1 MMKDIK
7 WIKLDTN
14 LFDNR
19 KIKAIEA
26 MPDGDALVV
35 IWLKLLI
42 LAGIVNDG
50 GCVYFTKDLPFT
62 DQLLATQF
70 NRPLATV
77 QLALAT
83 FQRFGM
89 IEIVDDM
96 ILVSNW
102 EKYQN
107 VDSLDAIREKT
118 RIRVANYRRK
128 QKLLLSNVT
137 SNVTVTERNA
147 IDKEE
152 DKEKDIKKESKKES
166 KNARNSYDSVI
177 DNFTD
182 DPELIAMIKE
192 FIKMRQ
198 LIKKPLTDRALQLML
213 NKLFGLSKDTETQ
226 IKIVEQSIVH
236 NWLTVYS
243 LKEDYKGGN
252 GRRINPA
259 LKYQQTQINENDFNN
274 MVVDL
279 NDLDKARKVKNL
291 MDHERKWNPSTDRK
305 KIPEQ
310 DINAMIVDL
319 GGEDN
324 DER

>member
-1 MMKDIK
+1 MKDIK

-19 KIKAIEA
+19 KIKQIEA

-83 FQRFGM
+83 FQKFGM

-107 VDSLDAIREKT
+107 IEGMERIREQN
-118 RIRVANYRRK
+118 RLRK
-128 QKLLLSNVT
+128 QRQRERERLLLSDCH
-137 SNVTVTERNA
+137 VTVTQNHA
-147 IDKEE
+147 TDIDKEE
-152 DKEKDIKKESKKES
+152 DKDIKKESKKES

-182 DPELIAMIKE
+182 DPDLIVMIKE

-198 LIKKPLTDRALQLML
+198 LIKKPMTDRALSLML
-213 NKLFGLSKDTETQ
+213 NKLFELSKDTETQ
-226 IKIVEQSIVH
+226 IKILDQSIIH
-236 NWLTVYS
+236 NWLTVYE
-243 LKEDYKGGN
+243 LKNDYMYRGKV
-252 GRRINPA
+252 NPA
-259 LKYQQTQINENDFNN
+259 LKYQQNPINKTDFNAL
-274 MVVDL
+274 V
-279 NDLDKARKVKNL
+279 
-291 MDHERKWNPSTDRK
+291 
-305 KIPEQ
+305 
-310 DINAMIVDL
+310 VDL
-319 GGEDN
+319 GGTED
-324 DER
+324 DKR

>member
-1 MMKDIK
+1 MKDIK

-19 KIKAIEA
+19 KIKQIEA

-107 VDSLDAIREKT
+107 IEGMERIREQN
-118 RIRVANYRRK
+118 RLRK
-128 QKLLLSNVT
+128 QRQRERERLLLSDGH
-137 SNVTVTERNA
+137 VTVTQNHA
-147 IDKEE
+147 IDIDKEE
-152 DKEKDIKKESKKES
+152 DKDIKKERKKKSDYE
-166 KNARNSYDSVI
+166 SVI
-177 DNFTD
+177 DAFTD
-182 DPELIAMIKE
+182 DPDLIAMIHE

-198 LIKKPLTDRALQLML
+198 LVKKPLTDRALNLML
-213 NKLFGLSKDTETQ
+213 NKLFGLSKDTQTQ
-226 IKIVEQSIVH
+226 IKILEQSIVH
-236 NWLTVYS
+236 NWLTVYT
-243 LKEDYKGGN
+243 LKDDYKGGN

-259 LKYQQTQINENDFNN
+259 LKYQQTPINENDFNS
-274 MVVDL
+274 L
-279 NDLDKARKVKNL
+279 
-291 MDHERKWNPSTDRK
+291 
-305 KIPEQ
+305 
-310 DINAMIVDL
+310 IVDL
-319 GGEDN
+319 GGTTDN

>member
-1 MMKDIK
+1 MKDIK

-19 KIKAIEA
+19 KIKQIEA

-89 IEIVDDM
+89 IEIIDDM

-107 VDSLDAIREKT
+107 IEGMERIREQN
-118 RIRVANYRRK
+118 RIRK
-128 QKLLLSNVT
+128 QRQRERERLLLSDGH
-137 SNVTVTERNA
+137 VTVTQDHA
-147 IDKEE
+147 TDIDKEE
-152 DKEKDIKKESKKES
+152 DKDNKKESKKES

-182 DPELIAMIKE
+182 DPDLIAMIKE

-198 LIKKPLTDRALQLML
+198 LIKKPMTNRALELML
-213 NKLFGLSKDTETQ
+213 NKLFELSKDTERQ
-226 IKIVEQSIVH
+226 IKILDQSIVH
-236 NWLTVYS
+236 NWLTVYD
-243 LKEDYKGGN
+243 LKDDYKYKKKV
-252 GRRINPA
+252 NPA
-259 LKYQQTQINENDFNN
+259 LKYSQTPIKETDFNAL
-274 MVVDL
+274 V
-279 NDLDKARKVKNL
+279 
-291 MDHERKWNPSTDRK
+291 
-305 KIPEQ
+305 
-310 DINAMIVDL
+310 VDL
-319 GGEDN
+319 GGKEN
-324 DER
+324 DKR

>member
-1 MMKDIK
+1 MKEIK

-19 KIKAIEA
+19 KIKQIES

-50 GCVYFTKDLPFT
+50 GCVYFTKDIPFT
-62 DQLLATQF
+62 DQLLATEF

-83 FQRFGM
+83 FQKFGM

-102 EKYQN
+102 EKYQS
-107 VDSLDAIREKT
+107 VDKLDLIREKT
-118 RIRVANYRRK
+118 RIRVSNYRAR
-128 QKLLLSNVT
+128 QKLLSGNVT
-137 SNVTVTERNA
+137 SNVTVTESNA
-147 IDKEE
+147 VEEDKEE
-152 DKEKDIKKESKKES
+152 DKDIDIKKERKRDKK
-166 KNARNSYDSVI
+166 SYEVVI
-177 DNFTD
+177 ENFTD
-182 DPELIAMIKE
+182 DPDLISAIKE
-192 FIKMRQ
+192 FLKMRQ
-198 LIKKPLTDRALQLML
+198 LAKKPMTDRALSLML

-226 IKIVEQSIVH
+226 IKILEQSIER
-236 NWLTVYS
+236 NWLSVFE
-243 LKEDYKGGN
+243 LKDKGFSGQPKYKKYNSALDYK
-252 GRRINPA
+252 
-259 LKYQQTQINENDFNN
+259 QTPINEKDFNN

-279 NDLDKARKVKNL
+279 NDLDKARKAKNL
-291 MDHERKWNPSTDRK
+291 MEHERKWNPSTERDE
-305 KIPEQ
+305 IPEE
-310 DINAMIVDL
+310 DIKAMIVDL
-319 GGEDN
+319 GGNEN